1 MSLSL
6 LVQLATGNQQG
17 RSQPDKECANDPSN
31 GAHPPRVALA
41 FGRQPRG
48 APDRR
53 LSVAASGSAVVV
65 MYTFGWPILMTEH
78 GLEGG
83 DVAINAR
90 LPGFALGAKLESVE
104 ASVPASRVAGRVLGA
119 QLLGQNEDRA
129 SVGWFRERKADDVG
143 APGEGHSAGRV
154 PLQHAAGRC
163 PVGRSGARER
173 CSHLPLVDLNT
184 GGKPSSHLLWVG
196 HRLPH
201 QLHGPGQVT
210 LKSQHGPATGHEK
223 RRFVHNLFL
232 DGCDSVTWSLS
243 LSRLS
248 RRIRQ
253 R

>member
-31 GAHPPRVALA
+31 GAHPPRAALA

-53 LSVAASGSAVVV
+53 LSVAASGSAVGV

-104 ASVPASRVAGRVLGA
+104 ASVPASRVAGRVVGA

-129 SVGWFRERKADDVG
+129 SVGCFRERKADDVG

-154 PLQHAAGRC
+154 PLQHAAGQRGDVQLVEVVHKSVA
-163 PVGRSGARER
+163 PTFHSSISIRVGNQARISSG
-173 CSHLPLVDLNT
+173 
-184 GGKPSSHLLWVG
+184 
-196 HRLPH
+196 
-201 QLHGPGQVT
+201 
-210 LKSQHGPATGHEK
+210 
-223 RRFVHNLFL
+223 
-232 DGCDSVTWSLS
+232 SVTACHTNSTD
-243 LSRLS
+243 RG
-248 RRIRQ
+248 R
-253 R
+253 